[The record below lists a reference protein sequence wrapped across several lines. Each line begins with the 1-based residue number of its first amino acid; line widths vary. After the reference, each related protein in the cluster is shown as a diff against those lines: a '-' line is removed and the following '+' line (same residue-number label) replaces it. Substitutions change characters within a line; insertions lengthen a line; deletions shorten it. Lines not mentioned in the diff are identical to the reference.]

1 MRHVAIVLAV
11 AGALALLGSSLTN
24 EFYLRSLFM
33 MCVYYLCASGMNV
46 LLGCAG
52 QKSLGQ
58 AGLFAAGAYAAA
70 LLTTRYG
77 FGPWTALVLAVIV
90 AGLAGVLIALPS
102 LRVKGPSLAMVTIAF
117 GVVAEKLVTEATD
130 IFGGPMGIY
139 AIPSLTTW
147 SGRPFA
153 MLDWFFF
160 ALALAVITHF
170 LMRNLLGGRF
180 GRAFVSLQADEIA
193 ASSIG
198 ISVYRLKVLAFVI
211 AAVTC
216 GLAGAIVAQQ
226 NQYINSDFINFGLSV
241 FILLLV
247 MLGGA
252 GSVYGPIFG
261 TVALVL
267 ISAGLARW
275 SWLEHLVYGA
285 LLLFAL
291 YAMPKGI
298 AGILK
303 NAGKKVAPALFTLEP
318 ISGVSPTLPKASA
331 SASSKPLLEVRNLNK
346 NYGGVIP
353 ARDVS
358 MKLTRGHIHA
368 LIGPNGA
375 GKTTLINML
384 TGIVA
389 PTSGSIEFN
398 GDSIVGKSAHS
409 VTAKGIGRTFQ
420 NLRLFKDMSVLE
432 NVLLG
437 QHTRMKNGF
446 FSSLFAL
453 PNAAAEERR
462 AYEKVKGI
470 LAFLGLESV
479 AHHPAG
485 SLAYGLQRRVELAR
499 AIATEPEILLLD
511 EPAAGL
517 NPQETHELGQLLVRV
532 RDQGYTIFLVEHHM
546 DLVMSISDHVIVLDY
561 GEKIA
566 EGAPSVVQVDPRV
579 VAAYLGIPDDSSD
592 SDYIANEAIAPAGA

>member
-1 MRHVAIVLAV
+1 MRHVIMVVVV
-11 AGALALLGSSLTN
+11 AAALAIFATTLNN
-24 EFYLRSLFM
+24 EFYLRTMFM
-33 MCVYYLCASGMNV
+33 MCVYYLCAAGMNI

-77 FGPWTALVLAVIV
+77 IGPWSALVLAMVV

-130 IFGGPMGIY
+130 VFGGPMGIY
-139 AIPSLTTW
+139 AIPSLTTP
-147 SGRPFA
+147 SGRPFV
-153 MLDWFFF
+153 MIEWFWFT
-160 ALALAVITHF
+160 LALAVIAHL
-170 LMRNLLGGRF
+170 LMRNLVVGRF
-180 GRAFVSLQADEIA
+180 GRAFVSLQADEVA

-198 ISVYRLKVLAFVI
+198 ISVYGIKVVAFVV

-216 GLAGAIVAQQ
+216 GLAGALVAQQ
-226 NQYINSDFINFGLSV
+226 NQYINSDFINFSLSV

-252 GSVYGPIFG
+252 GSIYGPLLG

-275 SWLEHLVYGA
+275 SWLEHLIYGA

-291 YAMPKGI
+291 YAMPQGI
-298 AGILK
+298 AGVIRSVAKRLTFIS
-303 NAGKKVAPALFTLEP
+303 GFPRKKPFEPAPPAL
-318 ISGVSPTLPKASA
+318 PTRRTVTDKA
-331 SASSKPLLEVRNLNK
+331 LLEVRNLNK
-346 NYGGVIP
+346 NFGGVIP

-358 MKLTRGHIHA
+358 MTLTPGHIHA

-375 GKTTLINML
+375 GKTTMINML
-384 TGIVA
+384 TGIVD
-389 PTSGSIEFN
+389 PTSGSIDLHGE
-398 GDSIVGKSAHS
+398 SIVNKPAH
-409 VTAKGIGRTFQ
+409 VVAKKGIGRTFQ

-437 QHTRMKNGF
+437 QHSRMKNGF
-446 FSSLFAL
+446 FTSLFAL
-453 PNAAAEERR
+453 PRSSSEERL
-462 AYEKVKGI
+462 ANEKVKGI
-470 LAFLGLESV
+470 LAFVGLESV
-479 AHHPAG
+479 ADQPAG
-485 SLAYGLQRRVELAR
+485 SLPYGLQRRVELAR
-499 AIATEPEILLLD
+499 ALATEPDILLLD

-517 NPQETHELGQLLVRV
+517 NPFETQELGQLLLKIKE
-532 RDQGYTIFLVEHHM
+532 QGYTILLVEHHM

-566 EGAPSVVQVDPRV
+566 EGTPAVVQNDPRV
-579 VAAYLGIPDDSSD
+579 VAAYLGIPDD
-592 SDYIANEAIAPAGA
+592 AGEAGLGEPSLETRS